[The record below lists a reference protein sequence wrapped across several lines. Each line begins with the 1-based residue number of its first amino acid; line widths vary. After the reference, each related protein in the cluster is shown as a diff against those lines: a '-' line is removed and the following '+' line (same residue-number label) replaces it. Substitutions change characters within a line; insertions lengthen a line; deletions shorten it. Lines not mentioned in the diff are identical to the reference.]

1 MAAIVTAA
9 LAVFW
14 FAPHFF
20 SLGNLGNLLR
30 QVAMTGIIA
39 CGMTVVLLGGG
50 FDLSVGGMAAL
61 AGVIA
66 IQIAP
71 HSLAGAIAASI
82 FAGGIGGF
90 VNGFLITS
98 FAINPL
104 IVTLGTRYLL
114 YAAANLAT
122 AGFIQI
128 NRSPE
133 FVVRG
138 MTPPAIFLGLAAVLY
153 FVLKYTTWGARL
165 YAVGSNER
173 AAAFSG
179 IRTHRIRIQT
189 YILCSACASLAGVVL
204 AMRSGAAAPDAGS
217 GYELDAI
224 AAAVVGGVSMFGGA
238 GNSLNTVAGV
248 LLLGFLSNVLVLARQ
263 PYEMQRI
270 VTGAAIVIAVGLDR
284 YRRKGGS
291 DETTALDPAGRLLGI
306 LSFLE
311 KGFYRQENLLNI
323 LLQVSIDGILACG
336 MTLVVLTSGLD
347 LSIGSVMA
355 LSGVVFVMAAEQG
368 VWAAGVFAAVAGL
381 SVGDAEWVPD
391 CTLASEFADRYV
403 GRHGRG
409 AGCRAVAQPRIPA
422 ARTGRRFRNARR
434 WIFSLH
440 SFTDHIFRDGGDSL
454 LFAAAFHSMG
464 PQYLCDRRQPG
475 SFPDRANSDC
485 GDANGPS
492 MRSRR
497 AWRRSPASVLASR
510 LNTGSPIIGQ
520 DAPLQAFVAVT
531 LGGTSLSG
539 GKGGIAQTVLGILVL
554 GVLSNGLNLLNVPP
568 ALQWGI
574 KGSLLI
580 VFAALESAPGLR
592 WTRAA
597 KEIA

>member
-1 MAAIVTAA
+1 MPAEAQASPALRLPMANPAIVAAIVTAV
-9 LAVFW
+9 LAVLF

-30 QVAMTGIIA
+30 QVALTGIIA

-71 HSLAGAIAASI
+71 HSLVGAVAASI
-82 FAGGIGGF
+82 LAGGIGGF

-114 YAAANLAT
+114 YAGANLVT

-128 NRSPE
+128 NRNPE

-153 FVLKYTTWGARL
+153 LALKYTTWGARL

-179 IRTHRIRIQT
+179 IRTRRIRIQT
-189 YILCSACASLAGVVL
+189 YALCSACASLAGVVL

-238 GNSLNTVAGV
+238 GSSLNTVAGV

-284 YRRKGGS
+284 
-291 DETTALDPAGRLLGI
+291 
-306 LSFLE
+306 
-311 KGFYRQENLLNI
+311 
-323 LLQVSIDGILACG
+323 
-336 MTLVVLTSGLD
+336 
-347 LSIGSVMA
+347 
-355 LSGVVFVMAAEQG
+355 
-368 VWAAGVFAAVAGL
+368 
-381 SVGDAEWVPD
+381 
-391 CTLASEFADRYV
+391 
-403 GRHGRG
+403 H
-409 AGCRAVAQPRIPA
+409 
-422 ARTGRRFRNARR
+422 
-434 WIFSLH
+434 
-440 SFTDHIFRDGGDSL
+440 
-454 LFAAAFHSMG
+454 
-464 PQYLCDRRQPG
+464 
-475 SFPDRANSDC
+475 
-485 GDANGPS
+485 
-492 MRSRR
+492 
-497 AWRRSPASVLASR
+497 RRSVE
-510 LNTGSPIIGQ
+510 G
-520 DAPLQAFVAVT
+520 
-531 LGGTSLSG
+531 
-539 GKGGIAQTVLGILVL
+539 
-554 GVLSNGLNLLNVPP
+554 
-568 ALQWGI
+568 
-574 KGSLLI
+574 
-580 VFAALESAPGLR
+580 
-592 WTRAA
+592 
-597 KEIA
+597 